1 MQKPLTV
8 PMTRLDRRHVL
19 AAFGAAVIAPSR
31 AFAGPSP
38 EQIHGRLAQAEQD
51 GRVSGLHALLASQG
65 GKLVFEH
72 YGRGEDEAEG
82 QPPLGTVVFA
92 PDMPHDLRSGS
103 KSVVGLAY
111 GIALAAG
118 KVPPPEAKLYAQFPE
133 YSDLASQ
140 PGRDRLTIHHVL
152 SMTLGLD
159 WDELTIPYGDW
170 RNAENA
176 MEAAPE
182 RYRFILE
189 RPMVGEPGAKW
200 SYCGG
205 ATALLGRLIAR
216 GTGEDLLGYCRRV
229 LFDPMDFGPAAW
241 ARGKRDGELRAASG
255 LRLLPRDL
263 LKIGQL
269 ILAGGAWNGRQIVP
283 ADWVKRA
290 TSPQVTIEEGYRYG
304 YHWYLG
310 ASSAGTPSRWHR
322 WIGGIGW
329 GGQRLYVFPALDLV
343 VAQCCGNYHKP
354 GIEQRRINDAIIAE
368 VVLPSFV

>member
-1 MQKPLTV
+1 MMQPTILN
-8 PMTRLDRRHVL
+8 RRHLLGALGAGLL
-19 AAFGAAVIAPSR
+19 ATPHAS
-31 AFAGPSP
+31 AGPSP
-38 EQIHGRLAQAEQD
+38 EHIRDRLVQAEED
-51 GRVSGLHALLASQG
+51 GRVSGLHALLVSQG

-82 QPPLGTVVFA
+82 RGPLGTVDFA
-92 PDMPHDLRSGS
+92 PSAPHDLRSVS

-118 KVPPPEAKLYAQFPE
+118 KVPPPEAKLYPQFPE
-133 YSDLASQ
+133 YPDLARQ

-159 WDELTIPYGDW
+159 WDELTIPYGDL

-189 RPMVGEPGAKW
+189 RPIVGDPGTKW
-200 SYCGG
+200 TYCGG
-205 ATALLGRLIAR
+205 ATALLGRLIAK
-216 GTGEDLLGYCRRV
+216 GTADDLLGYCRRV
-229 LFDPMDFGPAAW
+229 LFDPMDFGPAEW
-241 ARGKRDGELRAASG
+241 ATGEKDGEFRAASG
-255 LRLLPRDL
+255 LRLVPRDL

-269 ILAGGAWNGRQIVP
+269 VFAGGLWNGRQIVSR
-283 ADWVKRA
+283 DWVKRTIA
-290 TSPQVTIEEGYRYG
+290 PAVTIEDGRRYG

-310 ASSAGTPSRWHR
+310 GSPAGASQRWEP
-322 WIGGIGW
+322 WVGGIGW

-343 VAQCCGNYHKP
+343 VAQHCGNYKKP
-354 GIEQRRINDAIIAE
+354 GAEQRRINDAIIAE
-368 VVLPSFV
+368 VVLPGFV